1 MHAGS
6 RRSTT
11 LQLALVAGFAYAGL
25 AHGADAERFR
35 ILYAERA
42 AFEDVAQRAD
52 ASGMTAAAST
62 RATRTRFDAYG
73 RRFDLKLE
81 ANDRVLGAVASGTQA
96 QVWRGS
102 LDGIPGSWAR
112 LTVAN
117 GRRYG
122 MVWDG
127 RDLYV
132 IEPAA
137 DAGASLVGPAP
148 ATGDATVV
156 YRLSDT
162 LAPSGGAACATASPG
177 HDGAT
182 TGLQAYSQMVGEL
195 RAAAAT
201 AGDTTTTAT
210 PATAGATATKR
221 IQVSVVAD
229 FEYEQQLGVQGARDR
244 IVARFNNIDGIFA
257 SQVGVQVEL
266 ASTPRVYETPVQPF
280 TSTDPNSLLNEV
292 STYRQQLLAG
302 GGTSGGLT
310 HLITG
315 RNLDGTTV
323 GIAFIGALCSTKYGV
338 SLSEGLNSFG
348 DLIAAH
354 ELGHNF
360 GAPHD
365 GETPTSGVNA
375 CSAVTQTYLMSPRIN
390 GSNQFSQCSLD
401 QMAPQVAKA
410 TCLLPATPPP
420 TVDLGVDPSNP
431 VRALVD
437 RTFALKSTV
446 TNAGTVAASNGRL
459 QITMPAGL
467 AVTLAT
473 PSDAGS
479 CSAQAGMVTC
489 AWPTV
494 AAGGSVSVALEL
506 RASALGNYAIVA
518 RTQVTSDASAANDSA
533 TYTATVDPLPDLA
546 LDVPATSASANT
558 ETATT
563 VTAGARN
570 PGATAADGGTLTF
583 DLPPQ
588 VQAGATLPTGCTA
601 AASRVTCTLG
611 SVPAGQTV
619 SVALPIRG
627 LAAGSGTV
635 ALTLAS
641 PDDATTSNN
650 TGSIAVTVAAASAPA
665 PTPSTTPATAAPVAS
680 AASSGGGGSFGLL
693 ELGAL
698 CALIGLRRRVRR
710 A

>member
-6 RRSTT
+6 RRTTT

-25 AHGADAERFR
+25 AHGADGERFR

-42 AFEDVAQRAD
+42 AFEDLAQRAD
-52 ASGMTAAAST
+52 ASAASPST

-81 ANDRVLGAVASGTQA
+81 SNDRVLGTVARGSQA

-132 IEPAA
+132 IEPAS
-137 DAGASLVGPAP
+137 DASANLVGPAP
-148 ATGDATVV
+148 ATGDATLV

-182 TGLQAYSQMVGEL
+182 TGLQAYSEMVGEL

-201 AGDTTTTAT
+201 AGDTTTAAT
-210 PATAGATATKR
+210 PTTAAATATKR

-229 FEYEQQLGVQGARDR
+229 FEFEQQLGVQGARDR

-280 TSTDPNSLLNEV
+280 TATDANALLNEV
-292 STYRQQLLAG
+292 STYRQQLISG
-302 GGTSGGLT
+302 GGSSGGLT
-310 HLITG
+310 HLVTG

-375 CSAVTQTYLMSPRIN
+375 CSSVTQTFLMSPRIN

-401 QMAPQVAKA
+401 QMAPQVSRA

-420 TVDLGVDPSNP
+420 TVDLGVDPANP

-446 TNAGTVAASNGRL
+446 TNAGTVAAANGRV
-459 QITMPAGL
+459 QFTIPAGL
-467 AVTLAT
+467 AVASTTA
-473 PSDAGS
+473 SDAGS
-479 CSAQAGMVTC
+479 CSSQAGMVTC

-494 AAGGSVSVALEL
+494 SAGGSVGVTLEL
-506 RASALGNYAIVA
+506 RGSAAGNYSIVA
-518 RTQVTSDASAANDSA
+518 RTAVTSDASAANDST
-533 TYTATVDPLPDLA
+533 TYSATVDPLPDLA
-546 LDVPATSASANT
+546 LDVPVTSANAGIDT
-558 ETATT
+558 GATL
-563 VTAGARN
+563 TAGARN
-570 PGATAADGGTLTF
+570 PGSTTADGGTLTF
-583 DLPPQ
+583 DLPVQ
-588 VQAGATLPTGCTA
+588 VQAGATLPSGCTA

-619 SVALPIRG
+619 SVAVPVRG
-627 LAAGSGTV
+627 MAAGNGTV
-635 ALTLAS
+635 GVALAS
-641 PDDATTSNN
+641 PDDAATSNN
-650 TGSIAVTVAAASAPA
+650 TGSIALTVAAATAPA
-665 PTPSTTPATAAPVAS
+665 PTQSTPPATTAPAAS

-710 A
+710 D